1 MYVHHDGYPSAR
13 LPLLLAAYQHRFG
26 GDVDDLAAYLIDRV
40 PVGWSSLGNDLLTG
54 MPAHLRADLS
64 VNWTSPGTQYA
75 DRPAGD
81 PPVRITDADDTDG
94 LDWGYIL
101 HPHAIEVVPLRHAD
115 VGPFVTWD
123 TDPRSRFS
131 DQQILWRFDRPVPAT
146 RSPRTARPHPRQ
158 HAAQRPPAPAHIA
171 DPPPCRAV
179 PSLPAARPATPR

>member
-26 GDVDDLAAYLIDRV
+26 GDVEALAAYLINRV
-40 PVGWSSLGNDLLTG
+40 PVGWSTLGNDLLTG

-64 VNWTSPGTQYA
+64 VNWTAPGTQYD

-81 PPVRITDADDTDG
+81 PPVRITDYDTDG

-101 HPHAIEVVPLRHAD
+101 HPHGIEVVPLHKTD
-115 VGPFVTWD
+115 IGPFVTWD

-131 DQQILWRFDRPVPAT
+131 DQQFLWGFELPVPAT
-146 RSPRTARPHPRQ
+146 RPPRTAPST
-158 HAAQRPPAPAHIA
+158 AAPASA
-171 DPPPCRAV
+171 AAPVC
-179 PSLPAARPATPR
+179 PAHVATPPRRR